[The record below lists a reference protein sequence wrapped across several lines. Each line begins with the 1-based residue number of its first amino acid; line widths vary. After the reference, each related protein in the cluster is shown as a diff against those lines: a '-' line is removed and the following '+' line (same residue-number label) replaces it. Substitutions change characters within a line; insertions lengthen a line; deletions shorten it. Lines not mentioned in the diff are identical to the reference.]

1 MFTCLGQTRPVQTIR
16 FIAKGTIEENMV
28 ALQQRKMQLAKM
40 TFNENDEDFDED
52 NDGLSK
58 KEALQKQKL
67 ADLRNLFK

>member
-1 MFTCLGQTRPVQTIR
+1 
-16 FIAKGTIEENMV
+16 MV

-40 TFNENDEDFDED
+40 TFNENDEDLDED